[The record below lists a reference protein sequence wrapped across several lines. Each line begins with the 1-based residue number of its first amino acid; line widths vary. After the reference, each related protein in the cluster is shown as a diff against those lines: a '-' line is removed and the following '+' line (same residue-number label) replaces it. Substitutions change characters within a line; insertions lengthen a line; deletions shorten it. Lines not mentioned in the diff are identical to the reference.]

1 MDRSTAKRFEEM
13 ETARS
18 WLAETFAEWEAA
30 LTEAER
36 FALDGYKR
44 SGYRD
49 INEALRF
56 GDLGSGAEEL
66 VEDLDVALARMRL
79 PEPVITWRG
88 SIEADLY
95 EALETLPGDIIEDAG
110 YVSTSLL
117 RQIAEGFTGQDDDA
131 LLVEIAIPGGAS
143 VGAFTA
149 APDLVVDL
157 REVEIMLP
165 RGSQFLVTGTDRE
178 PQSVLYL
185 EVIL

>member
-1 MDRSTAKRFEEM
+1 M
-13 ETARS
+13 
-18 WLAETFAEWEAA
+18 
-30 LTEAER
+30 
-36 FALDGYKR
+36 
-44 SGYRD
+44 
-49 INEALRF
+49 
-56 GDLGSGAEEL
+56 
-66 VEDLDVALARMRL
+66 ALARMRL

-117 RQIAEGFTGQDDDA
+117 RQIAEGFTSQDDDA

-178 PQSVLYL
+178 PQPVLYL